1 MTLSLWTSVCLSVGS
16 ILFEVCSYVLI
27 FFFFFVVD
35 GETAARMI
43 KSTNN
48 SNRETP
54 IIAVTAYERT
64 VQLAG
69 AFDDILSKPVTKGII
84 SQRLKQFCKVHVSEP
99 NVSLPED
106 NKVATTPAMNSS

>member
-1 MTLSLWTSVCLSVGS
+1 
-16 ILFEVCSYVLI
+16 
-27 FFFFFVVD
+27 
-35 GETAARMI
+35 MI

-69 AFDDILSKPVTKGII
+69 AFDDILSKPVTKDVI
-84 SQRLKQFCKVHVSEP
+84 SRRLKQFCKPGKEDQLEDSLRK
-99 NVSLPED
+99 NVS
-106 NKVATTPAMNSS
+106 SSTSHTS

>member
-1 MTLSLWTSVCLSVGS
+1 MIADSNF
-16 ILFEVCSYVLI
+16 IL
-27 FFFFFVVD
+27 VD

-48 SNRETP
+48 NNRDTP

-69 AFDDILSKPVTKGII
+69 AFDDILSKPVTKDII
-84 SQRLKQFCKVHVSEP
+84 LQRLKQYCR
-99 NVSLPED
+99 
-106 NKVATTPAMNSS
+106 VATATPVIEPSSSSTIIQHENSKNLTPPVGHQ

>member
-1 MTLSLWTSVCLSVGS
+1 MTLSFWTFVCQSVSFLEKRKTFANHC
-16 ILFEVCSYVLI
+16 FFLI
-27 FFFFFVVD
+27 VD

-48 SNRETP
+48 KNRDTP

-69 AFDDILSKPVTKGII
+69 AFDDILSKPVTKAII
-84 SQRLKQFCKVHVSEP
+84 SQKLKQFCEAGEP
-99 NVSLPED
+99 VLPL
-106 NKVATTPAMNSS
+106 KPAM

>member
-1 MTLSLWTSVCLSVGS
+1 MNLTR
-16 ILFEVCSYVLI
+16 IL
-27 FFFFFVVD
+27 VD

-48 SNRETP
+48 NNRETP

-69 AFDDILSKPVTKGII
+69 AFDDILSKPVTKHVIL
-84 SQRLKQFCKVHVSEP
+84 QRLKQYCKHYGEAHVPSSETVKGGP
-99 NVSLPED
+99 PSS
-106 NKVATTPAMNSS
+106 ATLSDSASIATQQ

>member
-1 MTLSLWTSVCLSVGS
+1 
-16 ILFEVCSYVLI
+16 
-27 FFFFFVVD
+27 
-35 GETAARMI
+35 MI

-69 AFDDILSKPVTKGII
+69 AFDDILSKPVTKQVI
-84 SQRLKQFCKVHVSEP
+84 SQRLKQYCRNYGE
-99 NVSLPED
+99 
-106 NKVATTPAMNSS
+106 VAVQHDVVKGVASNSSDSVSVAQ

>member
-1 MTLSLWTSVCLSVGS
+1 M
-16 ILFEVCSYVLI
+16 YY
-27 FFFFFVVD
+27 VVD

-48 SNRETP
+48 NNRETP

-69 AFDDILSKPVTKGII
+69 AFDDILSKPVTKHVIL
-84 SQRLKQFCKVHVSEP
+84 QRLKRYCKHYGEAHASNFSETVKTAP
-99 NVSLPED
+99 AVMSSGD
-106 NKVATTPAMNSS
+106 SASIATQQ

>member
-1 MTLSLWTSVCLSVGS
+1 
-16 ILFEVCSYVLI
+16 
-27 FFFFFVVD
+27 
-35 GETAARMI
+35 MI

-69 AFDDILSKPVTKGII
+69 AFDDILSKPVTKHII
-84 SQRLKQFCKVHVSEP
+84 LQRLKQYCRNYGEAHASTETAKAASI
-99 NVSLPED
+99 SD
-106 NKVATTPAMNSS
+106 SASIAQ

>member
-1 MTLSLWTSVCLSVGS
+1 M
-16 ILFEVCSYVLI
+16 YI
-27 FFFFFVVD
+27 FFIVD

-48 SNRETP
+48 CNRETP

-69 AFDDILSKPVTKGII
+69 AFDDILSKPVTKNTI
-84 SQRLKQFCKVHVSEP
+84 SQRLKRFCRVYRENKDYPDESNSKSITPSTNHSIVS
-99 NVSLPED
+99 
-106 NKVATTPAMNSS
+106 

>member
-1 MTLSLWTSVCLSVGS
+1 
-16 ILFEVCSYVLI
+16 
-27 FFFFFVVD
+27 
-35 GETAARMI
+35 MI

-69 AFDDILSKPVTKGII
+69 AFDDILSKPVTKDII
-84 SQRLKQFCKVHVSEP
+84 LQRLKQFCGRPPPVTTP
-99 NVSLPED
+99 SLPPSS
-106 NKVATTPAMNSS
+106 TTSSSTLHHTTVPEASSSTALSQQQQQQHNDSKKFTSPISHS

>member
-1 MTLSLWTSVCLSVGS
+1 
-16 ILFEVCSYVLI
+16 
-27 FFFFFVVD
+27 
-35 GETAARMI
+35 MI

-69 AFDDILSKPVTKGII
+69 AFDDILSKPVTKDII
-84 SQRLKQFCKVHVSEP
+84 SQRLKQFCKVQH
-99 NVSLPED
+99 PEASSSSSTIPTEE
-106 NKVATTPAMNSS
+106 NKTFASATPSIGH

>member
-1 MTLSLWTSVCLSVGS
+1 
-16 ILFEVCSYVLI
+16 
-27 FFFFFVVD
+27 
-35 GETAARMI
+35 MI

-84 SQRLKQFCKVHVSEP
+84 SQRLKQFCKVHYSET
-99 NVSLPED
+99 NSTTSLPVAEEG
-106 NKVATTPAMNSS
+106 KVATTPAVHHS

>member
-1 MTLSLWTSVCLSVGS
+1 LFLVKGACILTLFLC
-16 ILFEVCSYVLI
+16 I
-27 FFFFFVVD
+27 VD

-69 AFDDILSKPVTKGII
+69 AFDDILSKPVTKDVIL
-84 SQRLKQFCKVHVSEP
+84 QRLKQFCRVHGE
-99 NVSLPED
+99 
-106 NKVATTPAMNSS
+106 NKDHSDESSSKNITPSTSHSIIS